1 MNKALIA
8 ILLATVITPAMASV
22 ETATKSAREFVD
34 SQLTYGKPR
43 NLIQLTSSG
52 QTIFME
58 FDMGMELPK
67 ANRDKTLAGLKH
79 EFCWRQDLKAPFAEG
94 VVTDVSFMFR
104 NEKLH
109 LVLDKTACG
118 L

>member
-1 MNKALIA
+1 MKNTLFA
-8 ILLATVITPAMASV
+8 ILLVAVITPAMASV

-67 ANRDKTLAGLKH
+67 ANRERTLSGLKH

-94 VVTDVSFMFR
+94 VVTDVSFLFR

-109 LVLDKTACG
+109 LILDKAACG